1 MAYELNAEGSNG
13 VNGTTSISNL
23 GGFDFGV
30 LLQLDGSQS
39 DAIVALT
46 AAAGAESAAVVAS
59 GNAGVVGIRA
69 EYLPNGTLPPAST
82 LPPFQACGAGVLG
95 ISDAAAVALFVPP
108 ENDSATDFIAGVK
121 GVSTAAVGVGGVSQ
135 NGTGVYATSNSGYG
149 VDAFSTE
156 NVAVHAIST
165 KGIGLYAQ
173 SGTSPFAPGRVAG
186 SLAGLFVGPVQVAGS
201 FTVFGPKSAAVKVS
215 AGSYRQLFCLE
226 APESCSRIS
235 EKRSCFRQGGGQ
247 IRPAV
252 RIRSEE
258 GSLSRLLKPL
268 RRLQRSLRQRPLT
281 AWLHC
286 PRVQERDLEPAILL
300 SRRSAAKGCARR
312 THAGS
317 RAPANGYGSGPGSP
331 VG

>member
-46 AAAGAESAAVVAS
+46 AAAGAESAAIVAS

-69 EYLPNGTLPPAST
+69 EHLPNGTLPPAST

-135 NGTGVYATSNSGYG
+135 NETGVYATSNSGYG

-186 SLAGLFVGPVQVAGS
+186 SLAGLFVGPVQVAGHS
-201 FTVFGPKSAAVKVS
+201 LFLVRSPPRSKFPPVRT
-215 AGSYRQLFCLE
+215 GSYFAWRLRK
-226 APESCSRIS
+226 AGSRIS
-235 EKRSCFRQGGGQ
+235 EKRSWF
-247 IRPAV
+247 PA
-252 RIRSEE
+252 R
-258 GSLSRLLKPL
+258 
-268 RRLQRSLRQRPLT
+268 
-281 AWLHC
+281 
-286 PRVQERDLEPAILL
+286 
-300 SRRSAAKGCARR
+300 RRSNSTRSS
-312 THAGS
+312 H
-317 RAPANGYGSGPGSP
+317 P
-331 VG
+331 

>member
-1 MAYELNAEGSNG
+1 M
-13 VNGTTSISNL
+13 
-23 GGFDFGV
+23 
-30 LLQLDGSQS
+30 
-39 DAIVALT
+39 
-46 AAAGAESAAVVAS
+46 
-59 GNAGVVGIRA
+59 
-69 EYLPNGTLPPAST
+69 
-82 LPPFQACGAGVLG
+82 
-95 ISDAAAVALFVPP
+95 PP

-226 APESCSRIS
+226 APESWF
-235 EKRSCFRQGGGQ
+235 EDFGEAQLF
-247 IRPAV
+247 PA
-252 RIRSEE
+252 R
-258 GSLSRLLKPL
+258 
-268 RRLQRSLRQRPLT
+268 
-281 AWLHC
+281 
-286 PRVQERDLEPAILL
+286 
-300 SRRSAAKGCARR
+300 RRSNSTRSS
-312 THAGS
+312 H
-317 RAPANGYGSGPGSP
+317 P
-331 VG
+331 